1 MVVFDVIIRQA
12 TIVRLWLGNSKESTV
27 GEESRGHCL
36 QIYIYIYIYIVY
48 LSHVILS
55 INACGNLSS
64 SSYFYFGGSG
74 RWRTQGI
81 MESNH
86 QFYPLVLVQFPA
98 VGVVYAPKKKNKRA
112 SRVSTSQAWSNQ
124 IIWSTS
130 SLAVTLLELE
140 V

>member
-1 MVVFDVIIRQA
+1 VKKAGDTV
-12 TIVRLWLGNSKESTV
+12 SK
-27 GEESRGHCL
+27 
-36 QIYIYIYIYIVY
+36 YIYIYIVY

-98 VGVVYAPKKKNKRA
+98 VGVVYAPKKKKKKPLE
-112 SRVSTSQAWSNQ
+112 SR
-124 IIWSTS
+124 
-130 SLAVTLLELE
+130 LAKPGQTK
-140 V
+140 

>member
-1 MVVFDVIIRQA
+1 M
-12 TIVRLWLGNSKESTV
+12 L
-27 GEESRGHCL
+27 
-36 QIYIYIYIYIVY
+36 
-48 LSHVILS
+48 
-55 INACGNLSS
+55 
-64 SSYFYFGGSG
+64 FYQLTPAAIFLLLLIFTLDFGGSG

-98 VGVVYAPKKKNKRA
+98 VGVVHAHTKKKKA